1 MNPASLLPS
10 LPPDSRLLVIR
21 LRSLGDIVLLTPSLR
36 MVKQWRPDLRLSVL
50 IEDRFQEI
58 LRNNPCVDEV
68 LVLRRKKGVAK
79 TLELLRLARELR
91 SKRFALCLNLHGGPT
106 SAHLTRLSGARW
118 KAGFFNFR
126 SQGIYDLSAPNA
138 QTILSQPVIH
148 TAEHQAAPFF
158 WLGLPLQPVPPSEVF
173 VTPAGV
179 ALWQEKL
186 RHFGLPPGRDYAIL
200 HPPALFRTKQWPPEQ
215 FARLGEY
222 LEQSAGL
229 SVIYSAGPGESAC
242 LDEVERAAGTPIRR
256 PIRRLEGLGLEGFI
270 AAIAGARLFVGND
283 SGPAHLA
290 AALGRPLVVIFGSSN
305 ASIWKPWAGSEL
317 HPGGAASQREN
328 IFSVV
333 QNPYECNPCPG
344 DRCYRFERP
353 ECILSV
359 TFDQVRAAA
368 DLVLSHARQ
377 MS

>member
-1 MNPASLLPS
+1 
-10 LPPDSRLLVIR
+10 
-21 LRSLGDIVLLTPSLR
+21 DIVLLTPSLR

-58 LRNNPCVDEV
+58 LASNPCVDEV
-68 LVLRRKKGVAK
+68 LVLRRKEGLAK
-79 TLELLRLARELR
+79 TLELFRLARELR
-91 SKRFALCLNLHGGPT
+91 SRKFALCLNLHGGPT

-126 SQGIYDLSAPNA
+126 SQGIYDLSVPNA
-138 QTILSQPVIH
+138 QTILSQPAIH
-148 TAEHQAAPFF
+148 TAEHQSAPFF
-158 WLGLPLQPVPPSEVF
+158 WLGLPLQPVPPAEVF
-173 VTPAGV
+173 VTQAGE
-179 ALWQEKL
+179 ALRQEKL
-186 RHFGLPPGRDYAIL
+186 RGFGLPPGRDYAIL

-215 FARLGEY
+215 FARLGQY
-222 LEQSAGL
+222 LEQNAGL
-229 SVIYSAGPGESAC
+229 SVIYSAGPGESGC

-256 PIRRLEGLGLEGFI
+256 MEGLGLEAFI

-317 HPGGAASQREN
+317 HPDSAASQREN

-333 QNPYECNPCPG
+333 QNSYECNPCPG

-359 TFDQVRAAA
+359 TFDQVRAAV
-368 DLVLSHARQ
+368 DSVLSQAR
-377 MS
+377 SLSKGR